1 MFRKIKNFVKFIKSG
16 GVVYVNVSFNN
27 PSERFNGKTVL
38 VTGGSSGIGLQIAKD
53 FLAEKAEVY
62 ITGRNKEKL
71 DKVKQELSN
80 DRLHTIIW
88 DIADISKQKD
98 KMAEFIQVARK
109 CDIFINNAGIFD
121 AGAWSSITQEMYEKI
136 NKTNAEA
143 LFFMCQQEG
152 EYMVSHK
159 IEGKIINIV
168 SIAGIKSGFDPYSCS
183 KWSASCI
190 TKGFAKEMV
199 KHGILVN
206 GIAPGNV
213 VTNIHAGVRGK
224 NVNDNAYMPSHL
236 TNRYVLVEEISS
248 MALYLS
254 SDSANSIVGQVIP
267 VDGGWTLQ

>member
-1 MFRKIKNFVKFIKSG
+1 M
-16 GVVYVNVSFNN
+16 
-27 PSERFNGKTVL
+27 
-38 VTGGSSGIGLQIAKD
+38 VTGGNSGIGLQIAKD
-53 FLAEKAEVY
+53 FLAEGAEVY

-71 DKVKQELSN
+71 DKVKRNLN
-80 DRLHTIIW
+80 HDRLHTIVW
-88 DIADISKQKD
+88 DIADIAKQKEN
-98 KMAEFIQVARK
+98 MAKFIQNAGK
-109 CDIFINNAGIFD
+109 CDIFINNAGIYD
-121 AGAWSSITQEMYEKI
+121 AGAWNTITPEMYEKV

-152 EYMVSHK
+152 EYMVPNK

-224 NVNDNAYMPSHL
+224 DVNANAYMPSHL

-254 SDSANSIVGQVIP
+254 SDAANSIVGQVIP
-267 VDGGWTLQ
+267 IDGGWTLQ